1 VRLGQ
6 EVREVGERCADEGIK
21 TAAFRRISRASR
33 VNMGMTFR
41 LRVKSSLKT
50 AHTRHNQPGTKESLS
65 FLAEKKEIIRP

>member
-1 VRLGQ
+1 
-6 EVREVGERCADEGIK
+6 
-21 TAAFRRISRASR
+21 
-33 VNMGMTFR
+33 MGMTFR